1 VHDGRK
7 MGGGS
12 QVKQVLVSTLQGAL
26 QQGHLVAVK
35 VDTASDPGSHQKEV
49 GHLEVEHSV
58 YQQLKM
64 DSCPIEIPDSK
75 DQRFSVL
82 SYEQVSRLSELMNE
96 VVPIHGRG
104 NFPTLEVKLCD
115 LVSLVKTKLEQDG
128 VIVREI
134 RLNGSGASSVL
145 ASECCDISYNDLDLI
160 FTVDLPTQKHYERV
174 KQAVLDSLLDLLPEQ
189 TSKKRMSSCTLKE
202 AYVSKMVKVNDSD
215 RWSLIALGNNKTNS
229 VELKFVDRMKRKF
242 EFSVDSFHIM
252 LDTLFL
258 FYDCARMDISEN
270 FYPTVVGESV
280 YGNFGQAL
288 YHLHRKLI
296 ATRNPEEIRGGG
308 LLKYC
313 NLLVKNYR
321 PAWPEAVKTMERY
334 MCSRFF
340 IDFPDLTQQH
350 NKLFKF
356 LDNHFHGAD
365 SQLKYDY
372 LMILY
377 QVVDESTVCL
387 MGHERRQTL
396 ALIQD
401 LSCQVGTPGNPYYD
415 PPEISSS
422 SSSSSSSSASSTS
435 SSSFASPGSAAAST
449 GNWSSASSTS
459 GQSSS
464 WSSASSS
471 SSQTGAWGGKGSS
484 SSGQYSPMSTSSTCS
499 PSLSPKPVECNT
511 APPQQQADHQVPPPS
526 IVPHKFSVPPP
537 SHPPPPATHAPP
549 PTHTAPP
556 PSHQV
561 AHTAP
566 PPPLSAP
573 PMTAPPPSLAVQCPP
588 PPSQPPPPCMAPVQ
602 PASVPTYEI
611 VTSCQPSVMYSNGY
625 YYTSFVPPP
634 PPQAPASSTPAS
646 TPTSAP
652 LQYSSVVSGQQVMAP
667 QYSAVAAGGAPVQ
680 YTPAANSGSPVQ
692 YSSSSGAPPV
702 QYTAASTVQFTPG
715 TSVHYTTSPL
725 PQQQYSTHQG
735 GQAQQFSQ
743 MATPCYSCSCSCGA
757 PAAPLGQAQW
767 VTTVAPQP
775 TS

>member
-1 VHDGRK
+1 MSAARQRRPNPTIQNFLPSTRYISVVKNNTNSSVNLNDMISNNRIPRVSVKTTSQLCVTRNAKIFPYMRVGR
-7 MGGGS
+7 
-12 QVKQVLVSTLQGAL
+12 
-26 QQGHLVAVK
+26 
-35 VDTASDPGSHQKEV
+35 
-49 GHLEVEHSV
+49 LEVEEAL
-58 YQQLKM
+58 YTKLKM
-64 DSCPIEIPDSK
+64 DTSPIEIPDCK

-82 SYEQVSRLSELMNE
+82 SYDQVTRLSDLMNE

-115 LVSLVKTKLEQDG
+115 LVTLVRSKLEEDG
-128 VIVREI
+128 IAVKEI
-134 RLNGSGASSVL
+134 RLNGSGASTVL
-145 ASECCDISYNDLDLI
+145 ASDSCNISYNDLDLI

-174 KQAVLDSLLDLLPEQ
+174 KQAVLDSLLDLLPEG

-215 RWSLIALGNNKTNS
+215 RWSLIALGNNRTNS
-229 VELKFVDRMKRKF
+229 VELKFVDRMKRKY

-258 FYDCARMDISEN
+258 FYDCARMSISDN

-280 YGNFGQAL
+280 YGNFGDAL
-288 YHLHRKLI
+288 YHLHKKLI

-356 LDNHFHGAD
+356 LDNHFQGAD
-365 SQLKYDY
+365 TQLKYDY

-401 LSCQVGTPGNPYYD
+401 LSCQVFVPEYYQD
-415 PPEISSS
+415 Q
-422 SSSSSSSSASSTS
+422 
-435 SSSFASPGSAAAST
+435 SPGSGYCSPGST
-449 GNWSSASSTS
+449 SQGNWSSASSTS
-459 GQSSS
+459 GQSN

-471 SSQTGAWGGKGSS
+471 SSHINWSSKGS

-499 PSLSPKPVECNT
+499 PSLSPKPTEV
-511 APPQQQADHQVPPPS
+511 PDHPPPPPV
-526 IVPHKFSVPPP
+526 VPHKFTVPPP
-537 SHPPPPATHAPP
+537 SHP
-549 PTHTAPP
+549 
-556 PSHQV
+556 V
-561 AHTAP
+561 P
-566 PPPLSAP
+566 PPPQIQG
-573 PMTAPPPSLAVQCPP
+573 PPPQVQPSGLPPPVGPP
-588 PPSQPPPPCMAPVQ
+588 PPITVHHNQVPPPQCISQ
-602 PASVPTYEI
+602 HQNIPTYEI

-634 PPQAPASSTPAS
+634 NATNSNYVANTTTVTQTLGV
-646 TPTSAP
+646 PTTGSC
-652 LQYSSVVSGQQVMAP
+652 
-667 QYSAVAAGGAPVQ
+667 
-680 YTPAANSGSPVQ
+680 YT
-692 YSSSSGAPPV
+692 
-702 QYTAASTVQFTPG
+702 
-715 TSVHYTTSPL
+715 
-725 PQQQYSTHQG
+725 
-735 GQAQQFSQ
+735 
-743 MATPCYSCSCSCGA
+743 CSCSCVQA
-757 PAAPLGQAQW
+757 PPTQW
-767 VTTVAPQP
+767 VSSVPPQP
-775 TS
+775 GS